1 MPTVSIIKGDDGKAV
16 GLTVKE
22 EAKFVKFRKR
32 LLELTDEEALIFTWK
47 EPRSGPFHRR
57 HFAMVNALFEAQE
70 RFEDDYGFR
79 KWLEMGAGYCDMVPG
94 RDGQLIPV
102 PRSIDYATLDQADFE
117 PIHNDIFKFV
127 RSEYARQTLWAHLD
141 NEKSWQMVD
150 AVLGGFE

>member
-16 GLTVKE
+16 GLTAKE

-32 LLELTDEEALIFTWK
+32 LLELTDEDALIFTWK

-102 PRSIDYATLDQADFE
+102 PRSIDYATLDQAEFE
-117 PIHNDIFKFV
+117 PIHEAIFKFV
-127 RSEYARQTLWAHLD
+127 RSDYACKTLWRHLSLGAGH
-141 NEKSWQMVD
+141 EMVD
-150 AVLGGFE
+150 TILREFE